1 MSLKYTILIA
11 LSEGPKSGYDVAK
24 LFDKTIGFFWRARHS
39 QIYRE
44 LGKLK
49 EKQWATSK
57 EIEQSGKPNRVVF
70 TITEEGREALLNW
83 SREPCEPQ
91 ELKDDFL
98 IQLYRLESIDIEAL
112 RTNLMLRL
120 ESHRDRHAQY
130 TGKYKLLNGEN
141 SLSDLGQKLALEVGI
156 RWESEWADWCSKA
169 LEQLHPDAISK
180 MTNVVPL
187 KTGRKENVKR

>member
-1 MSLKYTILIA
+1 MSLKYTILVA
-11 LSEGPKSGYDVAK
+11 LSEGPKSGYDVAR

-49 EKQWATSK
+49 DKHWATSE

-70 TITEEGREALLNW
+70 TITEAGRQALLDW

-91 ELKDDFL
+91 ELKDDVL
-98 IQLYRLESIDIEAL
+98 IQLYRLESIDIEAF
-112 RTNLMLRL
+112 RSNLMLRL

-130 TGKYKLLNGEN
+130 EAKYKLLDGGN

-156 RWESEWADWCSKA
+156 TWEREWADWCAKA
-169 LEQLHPDAISK
+169 LEQLHPDAIAG
-180 MTNVVPL
+180 MINIVPFTSGEQ
-187 KTGRKENVKR
+187 KNVK